1 MSVISFFNDLGIIP
15 NKGTGLE
22 KDENLLQGQQFME
35 YGRYY
40 NQNKSPLLIEGLGEK
55 PPGSTYA
62 TIPSGYMETTGP
74 QPSCFNNL
82 SPDDA
87 KKQCDMLGDKCVGF
101 SYSKDGT
108 GSGCYKGNHNA
119 GINSNPAYMGY
130 IKVVTPSTLAP
141 APVSAT
147 ATSVN
152 TTGTAAPIPLTT
164 PTLTTPPTPITAT
177 VPNAPTAPTA
187 PTATVPMPNASAPT
201 SDILSPEEMRKKDPY
216 GMDNLNHYSINQL
229 FKNKQTGKINHFDD
243 TFGLVDKDN
252 NNKITKKEVD
262 NFIDEKVSDFLK
274 IATEEQKKDFN
285 EYEKNIV
292 KNFYPKMFEFEDKNK
307 DGVVSW
313 EEYTGPKMNVKQ
325 IFNSMDE
332 NKDGKLNLNEMNNW
346 KKTNMNDINGD
357 TNRLFN
363 GLDTNKDGVLT
374 TGEIYDNND
383 KGVYRLFEKD
393 PEYKARQDALS
404 KSASAPMPNASASA
418 PMPNASAPPASA
430 SAPPV
435 AADSKT
441 SDAASYK
448 PVNTNDIKPNM
459 ATYSGGGSKE
469 LDLDATTK
477 RQPINQTT
485 KTILARRD
493 NSVLETRTFK
503 YHYIA
508 WIVVLIFIIWAI
520 LNVSMFSFSGIDMG
534 SFGSES
540 ASSQSSSSSV
550 FSMIIIIILI
560 IISLLVISKMNSSS
574 IQTNVK
580 IYGK

>member
-62 TIPSGYMETTGP
+62 IIPSGYMETTGP

-130 IKVVTPSTLAP
+130 IKVVTPSTLSP

-152 TTGTAAPIPLTT
+152 TTGTASPIPLTT

-177 VPNAPTAPTA
+177 VPNAPTSAPNAPTSAPNA
-187 PTATVPMPNASAPT
+187 PTSAPT
-201 SDILSPEEMRKKDPY
+201 SAPNAP
-216 GMDNLNHYSINQL
+216 
-229 FKNKQTGKINHFDD
+229 T
-243 TFGLVDKDN
+243 
-252 NNKITKKEVD
+252 
-262 NFIDEKVSDFLK
+262 
-274 IATEEQKKDFN
+274 
-285 EYEKNIV
+285 
-292 KNFYPKMFEFEDKNK
+292 
-307 DGVVSW
+307 
-313 EEYTGPKMNVKQ
+313 
-325 IFNSMDE
+325 
-332 NKDGKLNLNEMNNW
+332 
-346 KKTNMNDINGD
+346 
-357 TNRLFN
+357 
-363 GLDTNKDGVLT
+363 
-374 TGEIYDNND
+374 
-383 KGVYRLFEKD
+383 
-393 PEYKARQDALS
+393 
-404 KSASAPMPNASASA
+404 SAPNAPTSAPNA
-418 PMPNASAPPASA
+418 PASA

-435 AADSKT
+435 AADSKS
-441 SDAASYK
+441 SDAASYQ

-493 NSVLETRTFK
+493 DSVLETRTFK

-508 WIVVLIFIIWAI
+508 WILVLIFIIWAI

-540 ASSQSSSSSV
+540 ASSQSSSSSSSV

>member
-130 IKVVTPSTLAP
+130 IKVVTPSTLSP

-152 TTGTAAPIPLTT
+152 TTGTASPIPLTT

-177 VPNAPTAPTA
+177 VPNAPT
-187 PTATVPMPNASAPT
+187 SAPT
-201 SDILSPEEMRKKDPY
+201 SDINSPEEMRKRDPY
-216 GMDNLNHYSINQL
+216 GLNSVYSI
-229 FKNKQTGKINHFDD
+229 KQFFGGISNGMNNSNIFDD

-252 NNKITKKEVD
+252 NNKITKKEFDVFVENKMNQMLND
-262 NFIDEKVSDFLK
+262 DKLTPDQKNEMK
-274 IATEEQKKDFN
+274 I
-285 EYEKNIV
+285 
-292 KNFYPKMFEFEDKNK
+292 MFEEYKKKLFPKIFDFEDKNK

-332 NKDGKLNLNEMNNW
+332 NKDGKLTLNEMNNW
-346 KKTNMNDINGD
+346 KKTNMNDVNFD
-357 TNRLFN
+357 TNGLFN
-363 GLDTNKDGVLT
+363 NLLDTNKDGVLT
-374 TGEIYDNND
+374 TDEIYNNSN
-383 KGVYRLFEKD
+383 KELYMIFGKD

-404 KSASAPMPNASASA
+404 KSATAPMPNA
-418 PMPNASAPPASA
+418 PAPPASA

-435 AADSKT
+435 AADSKS
-441 SDAASYK
+441 SDAASYQ

-493 NSVLETRTFK
+493 DSVLETRTFK

-508 WIVVLIFIIWAI
+508 WILVLIFIIWAI

-540 ASSQSSSSSV
+540 ASSQSSSSSSSV

>member
-130 IKVVTPSTLAP
+130 IKVVTPSTLSP
-141 APVSAT
+141 TPVSAT

-152 TTGTAAPIPLTT
+152 TTGTASPIPLTT

-177 VPNAPTAPTA
+177 VPNAPTSAPKSAPTA
-187 PTATVPMPNASAPT
+187 PAP
-201 SDILSPEEMRKKDPY
+201 P
-216 GMDNLNHYSINQL
+216 
-229 FKNKQTGKINHFDD
+229 
-243 TFGLVDKDN
+243 
-252 NNKITKKEVD
+252 
-262 NFIDEKVSDFLK
+262 
-274 IATEEQKKDFN
+274 
-285 EYEKNIV
+285 
-292 KNFYPKMFEFEDKNK
+292 
-307 DGVVSW
+307 
-313 EEYTGPKMNVKQ
+313 
-325 IFNSMDE
+325 
-332 NKDGKLNLNEMNNW
+332 
-346 KKTNMNDINGD
+346 
-357 TNRLFN
+357 
-363 GLDTNKDGVLT
+363 
-374 TGEIYDNND
+374 
-383 KGVYRLFEKD
+383 
-393 PEYKARQDALS
+393 
-404 KSASAPMPNASASA
+404 ASASA
-418 PMPNASAPPASA
+418 PPAPKSAPPASA

-435 AADSKT
+435 AADSK
-441 SDAASYK
+441 SSHAASYQ

-485 KTILARRD
+485 KTILARKD
-493 NSVLETRTFK
+493 DSVLETRTFK

-508 WIVVLIFIIWAI
+508 WILVLIFIIWAI

-540 ASSQSSSSSV
+540 ASSQSSSSSSSV